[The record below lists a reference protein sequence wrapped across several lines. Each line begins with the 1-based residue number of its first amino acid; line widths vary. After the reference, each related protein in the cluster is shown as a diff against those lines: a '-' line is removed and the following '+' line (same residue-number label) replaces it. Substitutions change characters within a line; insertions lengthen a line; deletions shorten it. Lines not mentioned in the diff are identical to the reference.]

1 MAKNNTKQTGKLFS
15 ERRRFV
21 YHVPSDAYI
30 EGHGYRPSVVFEH
43 ESGHFPVGD
52 WPYEG
57 KPGQTAPW
65 FWGHDHDKAV
75 EMADE
80 MNERLGIS
88 AREAAE
94 IVASSMRV
102 SGEIRHGKS

>member
-1 MAKNNTKQTGKLFS
+1 MPKHNKEVSTLLAN
-15 ERRRFV
+15 RRRFV
-21 YHVPSDAYI
+21 YVVPSGGYI

-52 WPYEG
+52 WPYDG
-57 KPGQTAPW
+57 KPGTTAPW
-65 FWGHDHDKAV
+65 FWGHDLDKAN

-80 MNERLGIS
+80 MNGRLGIGP
-88 AREAAE
+88 REAAE

-102 SGEIRHGKS
+102 SGEPRHGKS

>member
-1 MAKNNTKQTGKLFS
+1 MAKRNKEVSDLLAKH
-15 ERRRFV
+15 RRFV
-21 YHVPSDAYI
+21 YFVPTSGYI

-57 KPGQTAPW
+57 KPGTTAPW

-80 MNERLGIS
+80 MNERLGIN

-102 SGEIRHGKS
+102 SGEPRHGKA